1 MGALVGSQQ
10 VHLAATVEG
19 VNPTSGA
26 FPACGAITPL
36 NPFPPSPSPAYTLIA
51 ANVVGG
57 PYAYSSLN
65 YPQANCALE
74 VEYFVGPTRQTS
86 KILLIETYATVIA
99 GWS

>member
-1 MGALVGSQQ
+1 MSALVGSQQ

-19 VNPTSGA
+19 RNPTSGA

-36 NPFPPSPSPAYTLIA
+36 TPFPDSPSPVYTLIA

-57 PYAYSSLN
+57 PYPYSSIN
-65 YPQANCALE
+65 YPKANSAVE
-74 VEYFVGPTRQTS
+74 VQYFVGPTRQTS
-86 KILLIETYATVIA
+86 QILLIESYATVIA